1 MSPRAS
7 ALQISW
13 RALRRVEH
21 ALARL
26 RKAHALNGHRD
37 WVRERNARTRQL
49 IEYGGLVAK
58 AGLPDRLEDDRA
70 TLLGALLMIRDLL
83 DGHGD
88 DSPADLKLRW
98 RRRGLRAFD
107 ADAAAKQTGDR
118 VEGDAINA
126 PK

>member
-1 MSPRAS
+1 
-7 ALQISW
+7 
-13 RALRRVEH
+13 
-21 ALARL
+21 
-26 RKAHALNGHRD
+26 LNGHRD

-58 AGLPDRLEDDRA
+58 AGLPDCLEDDRA

-83 DGHGD
+83 EGLGD
-88 DSPADLKLRW
+88 DSPADIKLRW

-107 ADAAAKQTGDR
+107 ADAAAKQMGDR
-118 VEGDAINA
+118 KEGDGIDV